1 MAERANQISVLEDVR
16 GALGRT
22 APVVPEPLEPFTETL
37 DEAGPDSILE
47 RFTREVQAVRG
58 AVHVSN
64 IGNLFDTILEI
75 CANGSGEV
83 ALSGASLLNDLELG
97 AKLTAQGQITF
108 SPDGVNHE
116 ELIAR
121 LEGAVAGITCV
132 DYALAET
139 GTLALSSDE
148 TAALL
153 VSLLPPVHIA
163 IVRRS
168 QIYSTLEEV
177 IDRLGHQLVN
187 HEAAGRSVSFI
198 TGPSRTSDVELVL
211 SIGVHGPKELHVILI
226 E

>member
-1 MAERANQISVLEDVR
+1 MGQAD
-16 GALGRT
+16 
-22 APVVPEPLEPFTETL
+22 
-37 DEAGPDSILE
+37 PDSILQ
-47 RFTREVQAVRG
+47 RFTGEVQAVRG
-58 AVHVSN
+58 DVHVSN
-64 IGNLFDTILEI
+64 ISQLVTTILEI
-75 CANGSGEV
+75 ARGPGEV

-97 AKLTAQGQITF
+97 ANLTAQGQITF
-108 SPDGVNHE
+108 GPNGVNHE
-116 ELIAR
+116 DLIAR
-121 LEGAVAGITCV
+121 LEEAAAGITCV

-148 TAALL
+148 PGALL

-168 QIYSTLEEV
+168 QIYSTLDEV
-177 IDRLGHQLVN
+177 IDRLGNQLVN

-211 SIGVHGPKELHVILI
+211 SIGVHGPKELHVIVI